1 MPNNVNRRRGIAGIP
16 GRNLNSVRGSLDISG
31 LYPVRMWHGGTPHE
45 GEMTGDQNAPRSAE
59 AQIRQ
64 FIDFQAGTRP
74 SSTATLEE
82 LQTREDFFKTYLGDS
97 GYKQERETSQKN
109 AKLQAA
115 LALAQAGFG
124 LMGAQPR
131 EGESP
136 MSVMGRAFGAPLA
149 ERMGDIAGTFAER
162 DAARRT
168 AQRAE
173 ERQIKLQAFQ
183 DVTSRKQAEATR
195 YTEDR
200 KSAWEAISSGTSF
213 LKNQQTKIDG
223 VWTDVGQIRRVMTG
237 LFKNIPKYYNATT
250 GTEITTPIRDFMAP
264 EKGYKDKVTII
275 GKTLRRISAPTTE
288 DPNAVEWIREP
299 VFSRSTFDKYGAYQ
313 DSSFVFRDGSSA
325 RFTPETVKAPGE
337 ESVTY
342 IANAKFEADA
352 EALKQGTRGFVKK
365 IGDDGK
371 PTGDMIPLNYTYDSV
386 KGYDIWGLGT
396 EDKNITLG
404 GPNPTYVLV
413 DAKTG
418 EVAGPKL
425 TGTDKP
431 TVVDMGLARKW
442 IEDPDDPTKL
452 IPGLPEETK
461 GLLIDGVLRQVVPS
475 PDGTQ
480 NVFIKIGRAA
490 GEYEIYEP
498 PKTPT
503 APTDTDDPEFK
514 ATFAG
519 LLANLPGMR
528 QRMNLGR
535 KGMAFDPAKF
545 NINPDLTPGDNF
557 PFTRVDGMALSEEQQ
572 KNYARNLKNTYFNLF
587 KVIKTGEEKADLNRS
602 FVTGFLDYD
611 VGSLGLP
618 QAPKGQRLVTTPAD
632 IQQAYVAAA
641 DQFKT
646 NPNAETIIEGLP
658 LPIGPKNLRSAIGRL
673 PIFYALGVPFG
684 ATTQAPEALLPKASP
699 EDVVAR
705 AAAVRSLVAD
715 NRDAIQTRILAEREA
730 KSTRLGS
737 KLTPRN
743 ADTLGKQLPI
753 VGEALEAQ
761 KDKLRVA
768 LDDPAG
774 KVIGEIV
781 GKSLDTIA
789 MLDRIDALQKISGF
803 GGFVLGPVE
812 QFATA
817 RFDVDLGAW
826 FRTEAG
832 QEAAKELMAS
842 IPILK
847 NLVGRDLLKGVGEQR
862 ISNQDL
868 LGIQATLLNIN
879 KADDF
884 NARTL
889 RQLRNYLKR
898 SVTHSLEY
906 VGSYGLPEKTLH
918 RAAQLGID
926 VKSIEGRNGFY
937 SPYLADQTYA
947 VTRQNVPSYSREYQT
962 QLRDE
967 SIFGYVAR
975 SGGRGQP
982 KQYELIRVDADG
994 EPIWD
999 EEYEKYETTLIP
1011 HEEGWQARIEDKAM
1025 LDFNRKFLM
1034 QTYGLDR

>member
-1 MPNNVNRRRGIAGIP
+1 
-16 GRNLNSVRGSLDISG
+16 
-31 LYPVRMWHGGTPHE
+31 
-45 GEMTGDQNAPRSAE
+45 
-59 AQIRQ
+59 
-64 FIDFQAGTRP
+64 
-74 SSTATLEE
+74 
-82 LQTREDFFKTYLGDS
+82 
-97 GYKQERETSQKN
+97 
-109 AKLQAA
+109 
-115 LALAQAGFG
+115 
-124 LMGAQPR
+124 MGAQPR

-149 ERMGDIAGTFAER
+149 GRMSDIAGTFAER

-213 LKNQQTKIDG
+213 LKNQQTLIGD

-237 LFKNIPKYYNATT
+237 PFKNIPKYYNATT
-250 GTEITTPIRDFMAP
+250 GAEITTPIRDFMAP
-264 EKGYKDKVTII
+264 GKGYQDSVTKL
-275 GKTLRRISAPTTE
+275 GNTLRWIPARTEE
-288 DPNAVEWIREP
+288 DPNAGNWVEVP
-299 VFSRSTFDKYGAYQ
+299 AYTR
-313 DSSFVFRDGSSA
+313 VTYNKDGSVSGSSLHFFSDNSEA
-325 RFTPETVKAPGE
+325 RFEDQRIKQEDGTE
-337 ESVTY
+337 VTLT
-342 IANAKFEADA
+342 ANAKFGADA
-352 EALKQGTRGFVKK
+352 EALKQGRLGYVREF
-365 IGDDGK
+365 IDGK
-371 PTGDMIPLNYTYDSV
+371 PKGPVIPINYTLIDGKYTV
-386 KGYDIWGLGT
+386 LGLG
-396 EDKNITLG
+396 DDADPITLAG
-404 GPNPTYVLV
+404 GNPTHVLV
-413 DAKTG
+413 NQETG

-442 IEDPDDPTKL
+442 IEDPDDSTKL

-490 GEYEIYEP
+490 GEYEMYE
-498 PKTPT
+498 KPT
-503 APTDTDDPEFK
+503 AAAAPTDTNDPEFQ

-535 KGMAFDPAKF
+535 RGMAFDPAKF
-545 NINPDLTPGDNF
+545 NINPDLTPGENF
-557 PFTRVDGMALSEEQQ
+557 PFTRVDGMALTEEQQ
-572 KNYARNLKNTYFNLF
+572 KNYARKLEDAYFNLF

-602 FVTGFLDYD
+602 FVTGFLDFD

-641 DQFKT
+641 DQFKIEH
-646 NPNAETIIEGLP
+646 NAETIIEGLP
-658 LPIGPKNLRSAIGRL
+658 LPEGGANLRSATGRL
-673 PIFYALGVPFG
+673 PLFYRLGVPFG
-684 ATTQAPEALLPKASP
+684 AATQAPEALPPEASP
-699 EDVVAR
+699 SAVVDR
-705 AAAVRSLVAD
+705 SKAVRSLVRD
-715 NRDAIQTRILAEREA
+715 NRDAIQTRIIAEKLA
-730 KSTRLGS
+730 KSVTPLGS
-737 KLTPRN
+737 KLTSRN

-761 KDKLRVA
+761 KDKLRAA
-768 LDDPAG
+768 LDDSSG
-774 KVIGEIV
+774 KEIGETV

-789 MLDRIDALQKISGF
+789 MLDRLDALMKISGV
-803 GGFVLGPVE
+803 GGFITGPVE
-812 QFATA
+812 QFASA
-817 RFDVDLGAW
+817 RLGMDIGAW

-832 QEAAKELMAS
+832 QEAARELIAS
-842 IPILK
+842 LPL
-847 NLVGRDLLKGVGEQR
+847 LQQLTSRDLLKGVGEQR
-862 ISNQDL
+862 ISNTDL
-868 LGIQATLLNIN
+868 SGVQTTLININ
-879 KADDF
+879 KDDGF

-889 RQLRNYLKR
+889 RQLRHYLKR

-982 KQYELIRVDADG
+982 KQYELIMVNEAG
-994 EPIWD
+994 EPMWN
-999 EEYEKYETTLIP
+999 EETEKYETTLIP
-1011 HEEGWQARIEDKAM
+1011 HEEGWQAGVTNRAM
-1025 LDFNRKFLM
+1025 LDFNRNFLM